1 MELRLPFADLS
12 LVEFGL
18 SLPTELKLSPELESP
33 RKLVLRRL
41 AEKLGFPEEMAYKPK
56 RAVQYSTDVNN
67 ALKRLA
73 RREAKSLAGFLIDRF
88 EELKEERMGR

>member
-1 MELRLPFADLS
+1 
-12 LVEFGL
+12 
-18 SLPTELKLSPELESP
+18 
-33 RKLVLRRL
+33 
-41 AEKLGFPEEMAYKPK
+41 MAYKPK
-56 RAVQYSTDVNN
+56 RAVQYSTGVNN